1 MQVGTPR
8 QFRWLKGVIASVL
21 VLNLL
26 DAVFTLV
33 WVFGLGVEEKN
44 PAMAGLLATHPVLF
58 VLVKTTLVALGSW
71 LLWRFRRRPL
81 AVVGIFVVFL
91 FYYWLLIAHLSAMNV
106 GLFQRQNRVE
116 RARPPI
122 YTGS

>member
-8 QFRWLKGVIASVL
+8 QFGWLKGVIASVL

-33 WVFGLGVEEKN
+33 WVFGLEVEEKN
-44 PAMAGLLATHPVLF
+44 PFMAGLLATHPVLF

-71 LLWRFRRRPL
+71 LLWRHRRRPL

-91 FYYWLLIAHLSAMNV
+91 FYYWLLVAHLSAMNI
-106 GLFQRQNRVE
+106 GLFWH
-116 RARPPI
+116 
-122 YTGS
+122 